1 MFFCSA
7 MDDSNNKERIQMK
20 RISDEDIQLLA
31 NKLDK
36 KIKNQEIS
44 MVERNRICIDGLKQ
58 ELSQSQLLN
67 ETINKELLES
77 KQKILDLQELNKSK
91 YRQIKIINM
100 QLNVAKKAVYD
111 EQLKNLDLGKRLD
124 RHKIILLVTGIGL
137 VAAIVSIMTII
148 YKNQLF
154 KMA

>member
-1 MFFCSA
+1 
-7 MDDSNNKERIQMK
+7 MDIPMK
-20 RISDEDIQLLA
+20 IISEKDIQRLV
-31 NKLDK
+31 NDVDK
-36 KIKNQEIS
+36 KITHQEIS
-44 MVERNRICIDGLKQ
+44 MVERNRNCIDGLKQ

>member
-1 MFFCSA
+1 
-7 MDDSNNKERIQMK
+7 MDIPMK
-20 RISDEDIQLLA
+20 IISEKDIQLLV
-31 NKLDK
+31 NEVDK

-67 ETINKELLES
+67 EKTNKELLES
-77 KQKILDLQELNKSK
+77 KQKILDLQELNGCKD
-91 YRQIKIINM
+91 RQIEVINM